1 MVRDLVKRFG
11 QVDVGK
17 GAPHARGE
25 WSRTEA
31 VKNLLCSDT
40 GAQSVG
46 MLQSALHLD
55 VRPIEGPRTLVA
67 SKPSRQSQA
76 EMIFVSPMIFASPH
90 CCVRPS

>member
-1 MVRDLVKRFG
+1 MVRDLVRRFG

-31 VKNLLCSDT
+31 VKNLLCSDM

-46 MLQSALHLD
+46 MLQSALHQD

-76 EMIFVSPMIFASPH
+76 EMIFASPH
-90 CCVRPS
+90 YCVRPS